1 MTSEEDIYRELQI
14 HLDKLAV
21 GFPETDSGVEIRV
34 LKHLFI
40 PIEAGIASKLGQ
52 VPETVNRI
60 YRRVKKIVKSKEEL
74 KKHLESMDKNGAIFG
89 KKKGRKAYYR
99 NQILAVGMYEYQINR
114 VTKEF
119 MEDMVQYLDES
130 FGSELTSTNVYQ
142 SRIIPVEKI
151 LLHNNQIYSFD
162 DVRYLIKKSKKIAV
176 ADCIC
181 RIGYDR
187 MGKKCKQT
195 ELRESCLI
203 FGGPAN
209 YYSNHGFGRRITK
222 DEALVIIKKAEEE
235 GLVLQVGNSRK
246 MSFICTCCQ
255 CCCGALI
262 SAKRL
267 PKSAEFYKNNY
278 FAEIN
283 PELCSGCE
291 TCVSRCQ
298 MSAIEA
304 HNSQMIIDYDN
315 CIGCGLCIT
324 TCPENAIVLKKNNVK
339 YRPAKNPY
347 WLFLKIL
354 KRKRGRWAVFNVILE
369 FIFKT
374 RLLYILRRG

>member
-1 MTSEEDIYRELQI
+1 MISEEYIYRELQI

-21 GFPETDSGVEIRV
+21 GFPATESGIEIRV
-34 LKHLFI
+34 LKHLFT
-40 PIEAGIASKLGQ
+40 PMEAKIASKLGQ
-52 VPETVNRI
+52 VPENVSRI
-60 YRRVKKIVKSKEEL
+60 YRRVKKIVESKEDL
-74 KKHLESMDKNGAIFG
+74 KNHLETMDKNGAIFG
-89 KKKGRKAYYR
+89 KKKGRKKYYR

-130 FGSELTSTNVYQ
+130 FGSELTSIDVYQ

-151 LLHNNQIYSFD
+151 LPHNNQIYSFD

-176 ADCIC
+176 AYCIC
-181 RIGYDR
+181 RIGFDR

-195 ELRESCLI
+195 DLRESCLI
-203 FGGPAN
+203 FGEPAN

-222 DEALVIIKKAEEE
+222 DEALVIVKKAEEE

-262 SAKRL
+262 SAKRM
-267 PKSAEFYKNNY
+267 PKSAEIYKNNY

-298 MSAIEA
+298 MTAIEA
-304 HNSQMIIDYDN
+304 NGGQMIIDYDN
-315 CIGCGLCIT
+315 CIGCGLCVT
-324 TCPENAIVLKKNNVK
+324 TCPENAIVLKKNKMK
-339 YRPAKNPY
+339 YKPPRGPY

-354 KRKRGRWAVFNVILE
+354 KRKRGRGSVFKAILA
-369 FIFKT
+369 FIFRT
-374 RLLYILRRG
+374 RLFYLLRRG